1 MLPSDG
7 HPPRCSLTNLT
18 PPQHH
23 KPHGILCWM
32 LQGDWYHFFHHNP
45 PKKKNTL
52 AHSGTSWILPTRT
65 MVTCDQCPGI
75 RNHISRNMFR
85 NDTNDTFAVACN
97 LHHRQTPSH
106 REPSRHKMPSRYSE
120 TQRII
125 IYNLSLCLAFNTTPA
140 APNQPSFCKLGVMTA
155 RVQCKL
161 IVQA

>member
-23 KPHGILCWM
+23 KPHDSM
-32 LQGDWYHFFHHNP
+32 LDASRWLVPFFSL
-45 PKKKNTL
+45 KNQEQTPL
-52 AHSGTSWILPTRT
+52 AHSGTSWILQTRT
-65 MVTCDQCPGI
+65 IVTCNQCPGI

-85 NDTNDTFAVACN
+85 NDTDDTFAVGCD

-125 IYNLSLCLAFNTTPA
+125 IIFHYAWRSPLLQLLLTNPAFANL
-140 APNQPSFCKLGVMTA
+140 G
-155 RVQCKL
+155 
-161 IVQA
+161 